1 MRARV
6 RRGRTLASFADV
18 WREALFA
25 KDMRT
30 KELRTKELRTK
41 ELHTKEIHTRVA

>member
-25 KDMRT
+25 KDTRT
-30 KELRTKELRTK
+30 KELRTKEIYTK
-41 ELHTKEIHTRVA
+41 ELHTRVA

>member
-30 KELRTKELRTK
+30 KELRTKEIYTK
-41 ELHTKEIHTRVA
+41 ELHTRVA

>member
-1 MRARV
+1 VRARV

-30 KELRTKELRTK
+30 KELRTKELHTK
-41 ELHTKEIHTRVA
+41 ELHTRVA

>member
-6 RRGRTLASFADV
+6 RRGQALASFADV

-25 KDMRT
+25 KDTRT
-30 KELRTKELRTK
+30 KELRTKEIYAK
-41 ELHTKEIHTRVA
+41 ELHTRVA

>member
-1 MRARV
+1 MRA

-25 KDMRT
+25 KDMRI
-30 KELRTKELRTK
+30 KELRTKEIYTK
-41 ELHTKEIHTRVA
+41 ELHTRVA